1 LRIPDSRIA
10 KAIILARGLGL
21 RMRSDDAS
29 VALSPEQA
37 RAAAQGLKAM
47 IPVGRPFLDYVL
59 SGLADA
65 GVRNVCLVIGP
76 EHDQVRDYYTT
87 QSRPTR
93 VMVEFAVQHEAT
105 GTADALLAAREFA
118 ATENFLV
125 LNADNYYPV
134 ESYRALILH
143 GGPGLPGFDRE
154 ALVREGNIDVA
165 RIQRYALLR
174 VRDGWLED
182 IVEKPDAMTY
192 ASMGEHALVSMNL
205 WSFSPV
211 IFDACERVSSS
222 SRGELELPEAV
233 RIAVHQMGIG
243 FRVFPM
249 QAGVLD
255 LSSRPD
261 VASVAEL
268 LKHVE
273 VRL

>member
-1 LRIPDSRIA
+1 
-10 KAIILARGLGL
+10 
-21 RMRSDDAS
+21 MRNGDAS

-37 RAAAQGLKAM
+37 GAAERGLKAM
-47 IPVGRPFLDYVL
+47 MPVGRPFLDYVL

-65 GVRNVCLVIGP
+65 GVRHVCLVIGP
-76 EHDQVRDYYTT
+76 EHDQVRGYYETT
-87 QSRPTR
+87 ARPTR
-93 VMVEFAVQHEAT
+93 VSVAFAVQPEAK

-134 ESYRALILH
+134 EAYRTLIVH
-143 GGPGLPGFDRE
+143 GEPGLPGFDRA

-165 RIQRYALLR
+165 RIRRYALLS

-182 IVEKPDAMTY
+182 IVEKPDAM
-192 ASMGEHALVSMNL
+192 ADARMGEHALVSMNL
-205 WSFSPV
+205 WTFSPV
-211 IFDACERVSSS
+211 IFDACERVQAS
-222 SRGELELPEAV
+222 SRGELELPQAV
-233 RIAVHQMGIG
+233 RIGVRQLGIR

-255 LSSRPD
+255 LSSRLD
-261 VASVAEL
+261 VAAVTEHL
-268 LKHVE
+268 QHVE

>member
-1 LRIPDSRIA
+1 LQIHNRPIT
-10 KAIILARGLGL
+10 KAVILARGLGS
-21 RMRSDDAS
+21 RMRTDDAS
-29 VALSPEQA
+29 VALSAEQA
-37 RAAAQGLKAM
+37 SAADRGLKAL

-65 GVRNVCLVIGP
+65 GVVDVCLVIGP
-76 EHDQVRDYYTT
+76 EHEQVRRYYATE
-87 QSRPTR
+87 SKPTR
-93 VMVEFAVQHEAT
+93 VSVTFSVQNEAK

-134 ESYRALILH
+134 ESYRTLILH
-143 GGPGLPGFDRE
+143 GGPGLAGFDRD
-154 ALVREGNIDVA
+154 ALVRQGNIDVA
-165 RIQRYALLR
+165 RIRRYALLR

-182 IVEKPDAMTY
+182 IVEKPDEVTF
-192 ASMGEHALVSMNL
+192 ASMGERAMVSMNL

-222 SRGELELPEAV
+222 SRGELELPNAV
-233 RIAVHQMGIG
+233 RIAVREMGIA

-249 QAGVLD
+249 YAGVLD
-255 LSSRPD
+255 LSSRSD
-261 VASVAEL
+261 VASVAEHL
-268 LKHVE
+268 THVE

>member
-1 LRIPDSRIA
+1 LRIPDSRIT
-10 KAIILARGLGL
+10 KAIVLARGLGS
-21 RMRSDDAS
+21 RMRRDDAS

-37 RAAAQGLKAM
+37 SAAERGLKAM

-65 GVRNVCLVIGP
+65 GVLDVCLVIGP
-76 EHDQVRDYYTT
+76 EHDQVRRYYAT

-93 VMVEFAVQHEAT
+93 LSVAFSVQNEAK

-118 ATENFLV
+118 ATQNFLV

-143 GGPGLPGFDRE
+143 GGPGLAGFDRD
-154 ALVREGNIDVA
+154 ALVRHGNIDVA
-165 RIQRYALLR
+165 RIRRYALLR
-174 VRDGWLED
+174 VSDGWLED
-182 IVEKPDAMTY
+182 IVEKPDEMTY

-211 IFDACERVSSS
+211 IFDACERVSPSA
-222 SRGELELPEAV
+222 RGELELPEAV
-233 RIAVHQMGIG
+233 RIAVRQMGIG

-249 QAGVLD
+249 HAGVLD

-261 VASVAEL
+261 VASVAEH